1 MSRKLQAEIER
12 VFKKVAEGIEEFE
25 DCHDKVVNA
34 SSASQKEKYETD
46 LKKEIKKL
54 QRLRDQIKTWLQSNE
69 IKDKQDLL
77 HHRKLIEKQMEK
89 FKAIEKEMKTK
100 AYSKEGL
107 QLSMRL
113 DPKEKE
119 KQDLCNWLAD
129 SVDSLTTQ
137 IDVLEATAEQIEG
150 NMGKKRR
157 DAGKL
162 EQLGSIHE
170 RVERHKH
177 HIKCLERIQRL
188 LENESLSTEQVQA
201 IQEDVDYYVTE
212 NEDVDFV
219 EDEYIYDDL
228 PLDDD
233 DGLFTIPGEDDTF
246 GHDQGD
252 DDEDSLS
259 HRDSVSSH
267 NVSHS
272 HQSSIHAAVPS
283 EPEPVPST
291 ALRSALGSKSNS
303 TTRLM
308 SAVVPQP
315 STLPPA
321 PVESKNAW
329 TEVKESVLS
338 PTKPPSAATTSL
350 PPPPPASSLAQPWA
364 AIASQN
370 IVTTATT
377 TAGVQA
383 VLAASNSSVPAAS
396 STASSIV
403 SPADQ
408 KTPAATSN
416 AGSSSAV
423 TTDPVGKKAAAAHEA
438 TAASQ
443 SKPPAASATAKQTG
457 KKAAAPPSTAS
468 APAVGAPSVSAAVN
482 TSGPVT
488 PVADDSRTT
497 AAVGSE
503 KLTNGQQPPVAA
515 ARSGASPVGTKGAA
529 QSGEQPSRA
538 ATGSA
543 PAMPRPKCFTLFQ
556 DSHVPDAFAELMATF
571 LKAKDQFSA
580 RQNAA
585 GYYALQ
591 RQMVDQSLHGIP
603 GLLDQERPKTHSRPQ
618 ASTPAYYPQTALP
631 VMEHPGM
638 ASRLDL
644 DTLFFAFYYLPNTY
658 QQYLAAKEL
667 KRQSWRFHK
676 KYYTWF
682 QRYEEPSDITDD
694 YEQGTYIYFDYEGS
708 WCQRKKSEFRFEY
721 RFLEDAELV

>member
-1 MSRKLQAEIER
+1 MCCLILSAPLAEIER

-252 DDEDSLS
+252 DNEDSLS
-259 HRDSVSSH
+259 HKDSSST
-267 NVSHS
+267 
-272 HQSSIHAAVPS
+272 HAAVPS

-329 TEVKESVLS
+329 TE
-338 PTKPPSAATTSL
+338 
-350 PPPPPASSLAQPWA
+350 
-364 AIASQN
+364 
-370 IVTTATT
+370 
-377 TAGVQA
+377 
-383 VLAASNSSVPAAS
+383 
-396 STASSIV
+396 
-403 SPADQ
+403 
-408 KTPAATSN
+408 
-416 AGSSSAV
+416 
-423 TTDPVGKKAAAAHEA
+423 
-438 TAASQ
+438 
-443 SKPPAASATAKQTG
+443 
-457 KKAAAPPSTAS
+457 
-468 APAVGAPSVSAAVN
+468 
-482 TSGPVT
+482 
-488 PVADDSRTT
+488 
-497 AAVGSE
+497 
-503 KLTNGQQPPVAA
+503 
-515 ARSGASPVGTKGAA
+515 GAA

-603 GLLDQERPKTHSRPQ
+603 GLLDQERPKAHSQPQ